1 MSVSLRRFQISAFLM
16 NCLRIKVK
24 SSFPPKK
31 SKAPKFLQSVSLP
44 YRICIHAI
52 KGSHVWSN
60 DNSVSGAYFSTKN
73 NR

>member
-24 SSFPPKK
+24 SFFHPKK
-31 SKAPKFLQSVSLP
+31 AISLQSVSLP
-44 YRICIHAI
+44 YRVCIHAI

-73 NR
+73 NG

>member
-31 SKAPKFLQSVSLP
+31 ARHQSSYKVCPFLIAFVYMRSRVAMFGQM
-44 YRICIHAI
+44 IIA
-52 KGSHVWSN
+52 
-60 DNSVSGAYFSTKN
+60 
-73 NR
+73 

>member
-31 SKAPKFLQSVSLP
+31 SKAPHQSSYKVCPFLIAFVYMRSRVAMFGQM
-44 YRICIHAI
+44 IIA
-52 KGSHVWSN
+52 
-60 DNSVSGAYFSTKN
+60 
-73 NR
+73 